1 MARLLTL
8 CFLVLL
14 ASGPLVAGIRGGS
27 DEYLVIV
34 NESGSELVVSYRVG
48 AFAGPDFQQV
58 VMLTKPMHSPGAKY
72 TKIRKYWP
80 VPEAQVSFRGGV
92 LTFSISPNTG
102 VMVGGVWRVAN
113 VEEANGVSPHLE
125 IEGPDEKF
133 KYEGMKVFSVFD
145 QHSRG
150 IRMLVVE

>member
-8 CFLVLL
+8 CLLFLL
-14 ASGPLVAGIRGGS
+14 ASGRLVAGIMGGS

-34 NESGSELVVSYRVG
+34 NESDSELVVSYRVG
-48 AFAGPDFQQV
+48 EFTGPDFQQII
-58 VMLTKPMHSPGAKY
+58 MLPKPMHSPGAEY
-72 TKIRKYWP
+72 TRIRKYWP
-80 VPEAQVSFRGGV
+80 LPEAQVSFRGGV

-102 VMVGGVWRVAN
+102 VMVGGVWRVADI
-113 VEEANGVSPHLE
+113 EEANVVSPHLE
-125 IEGPDEKF
+125 IEGPDEKI

-145 QHSRG
+145 QHSKG